1 MSDAR
6 DRILAAVRHSLVR
19 AVLPDAPG
27 HPLKPSTSPRR
38 TPPDRDTL
46 VSAFTAAV
54 VSLTG
59 RVHRAASSAHAAD
72 IVADIARAAHATS
85 VISWD
90 EDATGCPGLL
100 ARLAS
105 QGVRRLIYDVPS
117 DPAARL
123 RVMENLGAVVIG
135 VTGADAALA
144 DSGAIV
150 LVGGPGRSRLASV
163 LPPVHVAILP
173 VDRVLPDLA
182 TLFAERPGLLDE
194 ASQVV
199 CIAGPSRT
207 ADIEMTLSHGVHGPT
222 HVHVVLIG

>member
-6 DRILAAVRHSLVR
+6 GRILAAVRHSLVR
-19 AVLPDAPG
+19 AVLPDATRHRVGPTMS
-27 HPLKPSTSPRR
+27 PSG

-46 VSAFTAAV
+46 VTAFISAV

-72 IVADIARAAHATS
+72 IVADIASASHATS
-85 VISWD
+85 LISWD
-90 EDATGCPGLL
+90 EHAIGCPGLI

-105 QGVRRLIYDVPS
+105 RGLRRLTYDVPS

-123 RVMENLGAVVIG
+123 RVMEDLGAVVVG

-150 LVGGPGRSRLASV
+150 LVGGPGRCRLASL

-182 TLFAERPGLLDE
+182 SLFAERPGLLDE

>member
-6 DRILAAVRHSLVR
+6 GRILAAVRYSLVR
-19 AVLPDAPG
+19 AVLPDASA
-27 HPLKPSTSPRR
+27 HPVGR
-38 TPPDRDTL
+38 TTRPQGTPLDRDTL
-46 VSAFTAAV
+46 VAAFVAAV
-54 VSLTG
+54 VALTG

-72 IVADIARAAHATS
+72 IVADIARDAHATS
-85 VISWD
+85 FVSWD
-90 EDATGCPGLL
+90 EHAIGCPGLH

-105 QGVRRLIYDVPS
+105 QGLRRLTYDVPS

-123 RVMENLGAVVIG
+123 RVMEDLGAVVVG

-150 LVGGPGRSRLASV
+150 LVGGPGRSRLVSL
-163 LPPVHVAILP
+163 LPPIHVAILT

-182 TLFAERPGLLDE
+182 ALFTERPGLLDE

-222 HVHVVLIG
+222 HVHVVLVG

>member
-6 DRILAAVRHSLVR
+6 SRILAAVRHSLVR

-27 HPLKPSTSPRR
+27 HPVTPTTGPPR
-38 TPPDRDTL
+38 TPPDRDAL
-46 VSAFTAAV
+46 VAAFTEAV

-59 RVHRAASSAHAAD
+59 RVHRAASSAHAAE
-72 IVADIARAAHATS
+72 IVADIALAAHATS
-85 VISWD
+85 LVSWD
-90 EDATGCPGLL
+90 EHAIGCPGIL
-100 ARLAS
+100 AALAS
-105 QGVRRLIYDVPS
+105 RGLRRLTYDVPS

-123 RVMENLGAVVIG
+123 HLMEELGAVTVG

-144 DSGAIV
+144 DSGATV
-150 LVGGPGRSRLASV
+150 LVGGPGRSRLASL

-194 ASQVV
+194 ASNVV
-199 CIAGPSRT
+199 CVAGPSRT